1 MLEFTINNPSIY
13 STVSVFMHVYSKRK
27 STAHRDRI
35 YLAYTNYVSQVCD
48 II

>member
-1 MLEFTINNPSIY
+1 MLSLPETNPSIY

-35 YLAYTNYVSQVCD
+35 YLAYTNYVSQVFD